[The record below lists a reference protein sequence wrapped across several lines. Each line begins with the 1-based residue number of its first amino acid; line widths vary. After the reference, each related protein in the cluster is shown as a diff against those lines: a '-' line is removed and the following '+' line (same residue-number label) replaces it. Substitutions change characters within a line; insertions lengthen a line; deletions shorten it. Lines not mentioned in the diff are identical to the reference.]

1 MEASS
6 RVVKRLEVLNV
17 HPSPPP
23 LIVMETVRQKGENK
37 RMKMGLRERELREG
51 GRAIERLTLERNKDG
66 KMQREDRE
74 KGGMERKV

>member
-37 RMKMGLRERELREG
+37 RMKMGLREREGERELREG
-51 GRAIERLTLERNKDG
+51 R
-66 KMQREDRE
+66 RESE
-74 KGGMERKV
+74 